1 MRGEDEQIG
10 HSDRASLIIEFSYP
24 VRVVQLHHGEVIF
37 NRQPIEVRKTRTF
50 LDHFRDGHAH
60 TAKLAKFGQRCGNVF
75 IVQRLLS
82 RRLVTIQVR
91 VHRFVYTRDETP
103 R

>member
-50 LDHFRDGHAH
+50 LDHFRDCHAH
-60 TAKLAKFGQRCGNVF
+60 AAEFGQRFGNVY
-75 IVQRLLS
+75 RP
-82 RRLVTIQVR
+82 
-91 VHRFVYTRDETP
+91 ETP
-103 R
+103 FASAGDDSGSSSSVCVYPRRDAALS

>member
-1 MRGEDEQIG
+1 MRGEDELIG

-50 LDHFRDGHAH
+50 LDHFRDCHAH
-60 TAKLAKFGQRCGNVF
+60 AAEFGQRFGNVF

-82 RRLVTIQVR
+82 RRLVTM
-91 VHRFVYTRDETP
+91 
-103 R
+103 